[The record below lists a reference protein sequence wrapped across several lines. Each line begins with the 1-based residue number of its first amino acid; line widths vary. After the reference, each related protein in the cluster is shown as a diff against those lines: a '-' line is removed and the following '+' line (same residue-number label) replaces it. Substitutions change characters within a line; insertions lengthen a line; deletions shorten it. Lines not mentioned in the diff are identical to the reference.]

1 MADRLTHIYTKTGDN
16 GETSL
21 GNGQRVKKNS
31 VRVECL
37 GSIDELNSII
47 GLILTEAVPEKIK
60 TTLTEIQHDLFNIGG
75 ELSIPSHK
83 LLDSQRVDF
92 LEIELDAMNQKLP
105 PLKEFILPGG
115 SEIASKIHFLRSKTR
130 TVEIYLVELNERRPL
145 FLAIQIFINR
155 LSDFFF
161 VLARFA
167 NKIDNKKEIFWEKDF
182 TDK

>member
-75 ELSIPSHK
+75 ELIY
-83 LLDSQRVDF
+83 
-92 LEIELDAMNQKLP
+92 
-105 PLKEFILPGG
+105 
-115 SEIASKIHFLRSKTR
+115 SKS
-130 TVEIYLVELNERRPL
+130 
-145 FLAIQIFINR
+145 
-155 LSDFFF
+155 
-161 VLARFA
+161 
-167 NKIDNKKEIFWEKDF
+167 
-182 TDK
+182 